1 MVKFQRGQAIVEF
14 ALVLPLFMLVLFGII
29 YFGMAFS
36 DYIALNSF
44 ARSSAREAS
53 ISTETAPYNDIKA
66 KYGQKDLPANLYEW
80 DTTNGFKIED
90 VPIINDG
97 KSSQNVQ
104 VTIDAK
110 LSTDQDS
117 LAQIFRNIL
126 GEDSLFDI
134 HIQYT
139 MYKEPSSSSS

>member
-1 MVKFQRGQAIVEF
+1 MKFQRSQAIVEF
-14 ALVLPLFMLVLFGII
+14 ALVLPLFILVLFAII

-53 ISTETAPYNDIKA
+53 ISTESAPYDDIKA
-66 KYGQKDLPANLYEW
+66 KYSQKDLPANLYEW
-80 DTTNGFKIED
+80 DTAHNFQIKD
-90 VPIINDG
+90 VSITNDG
-97 KSSQNVQ
+97 KSSKNVQ

-139 MYKEPSSSSS
+139 MYKEPSSSS

>member
-1 MVKFQRGQAIVEF
+1 MKFQRGQAIVEF
-14 ALVLPLFMLVLFGII
+14 ALILPLFILVIFGII

-53 ISTETAPYNDIKA
+53 ISTETAPYDDIKE

-90 VPIINDG
+90 VPITNDG
-97 KSSQNVQ
+97 KSSNNVR

-126 GEDSLFDI
+126 GKDSLFDI

-139 MYKEPSSSSS
+139 MYKEPSRSS

>member
-1 MVKFQRGQAIVEF
+1 MKFQRAQSMVEF

-53 ISTETAPYNDIKA
+53 ISTESEPYNDIKA
-66 KYGQKDLPANLYEW
+66 KYSQKDLPANLYEW
-80 DTTNGFKIED
+80 DQKDFTIKDITIT
-90 VPIINDG
+90 NDG
-97 KSSQNVQ
+97 KSSKNVQ
-104 VTIDAK
+104 VTIDAN
-110 LSTDQDS
+110 LSTDKDS

-139 MYKEPSSSSS
+139 MYKEPL

>member
-1 MVKFQRGQAIVEF
+1 MLKFQRGQSIVEF
-14 ALVLPLFMLVLFGII
+14 ALVLPLFMLSLFGII

-53 ISTETAPYNDIKA
+53 ISTENAPYNDIKE
-66 KYGQKDLPANLYEW
+66 KYGQNDLPANLYEW

-90 VPIINDG
+90 VSITNDG
-97 KSSQNVQ
+97 KSSKNVR

-110 LSTDQDS
+110 LSTDRDS

-139 MYKEPSSSSS
+139 MYKEPSSSS

>member
-1 MVKFQRGQAIVEF
+1 MKFQRAQSMVEF

-53 ISTETAPYNDIKA
+53 ISTESEPYNDIKV
-66 KYGQKDLPANLYEW
+66 KYSQKDLPANLYEW
-80 DTTNGFKIED
+80 DQKDFTIKDITIT
-90 VPIINDG
+90 NDG
-97 KSSQNVQ
+97 KSSKNVQ
-104 VTIDAK
+104 VTIDAN
-110 LSTDQDS
+110 LSTDKDS

-139 MYKEPSSSSS
+139 MYKEPSSSS

>member
-1 MVKFQRGQAIVEF
+1 MKFQRAQSMVEF

-53 ISTETAPYNDIKA
+53 ISTESEPYNDIKV
-66 KYGQKDLPANLYEW
+66 KYSQKDFPANLYEW
-80 DTTNGFKIED
+80 DQKDFTIKDITIT
-90 VPIINDG
+90 NDG
-97 KSSQNVQ
+97 KSSKNVQ
-104 VTIDAK
+104 VTIDAN
-110 LSTDQDS
+110 LSTDKDS

-139 MYKEPSSSSS
+139 MYKEPSSSS